1 MSDTCEVTFNEHH
14 GPAVILAEVLGLTSE
29 MISAAHD
36 DRWDEVAEMEE
47 KRRAALGDC
56 FRMPIEDSQSE
67 LFSEAIAAML
77 HMNEELIALLETAKK
92 AVAVKRTNQR
102 FTRNSVGRYID
113 IEKG

>member
-1 MSDTCEVTFNEHH
+1 
-14 GPAVILAEVLGLTSE
+14 
-29 MISAAHD
+29 
-36 DRWDEVAEMEE
+36 
-47 KRRAALGDC
+47 
-56 FRMPIEDSQSE
+56 
-67 LFSEAIAAML
+67 ML